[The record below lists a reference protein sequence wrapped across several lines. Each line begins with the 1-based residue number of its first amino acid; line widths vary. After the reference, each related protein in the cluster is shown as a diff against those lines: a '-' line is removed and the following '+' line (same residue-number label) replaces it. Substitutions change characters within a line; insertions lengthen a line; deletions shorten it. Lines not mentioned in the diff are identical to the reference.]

1 MEEKIKIGDIV
12 ITNKIKNYEVIIS
25 VPFEKITLREL
36 SYFKEAIVDG
46 DRQVVDICVLKV
58 NEKEM

>member
-25 VPFEKITLREL
+25 VPFTKITLKEL
-36 SYFKEAIVDG
+36 SYFKEVIIDG

-58 NEKEM
+58 NKI

>member
-1 MEEKIKIGDIV
+1 MEEKTKIGDIV

-25 VPFEKITLREL
+25 VPFTKITLKEL

-58 NEKEM
+58 NKM

>member
-25 VPFEKITLREL
+25 VPFTKITLREL
-36 SYFKEAIVDG
+36 SYFKEVIVDG

-58 NEKEM
+58 NEKKM